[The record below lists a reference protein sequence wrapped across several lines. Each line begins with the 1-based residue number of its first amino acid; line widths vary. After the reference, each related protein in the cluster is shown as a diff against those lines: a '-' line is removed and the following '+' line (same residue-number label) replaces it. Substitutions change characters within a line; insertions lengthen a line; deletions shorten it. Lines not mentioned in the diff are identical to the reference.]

1 MDRQYYDEFVQ
12 RVIACE
18 TPSLGDILTARQQF
32 VDESDTNVLQA
43 QLLDCLE
50 PFIKEVTDE
59 QVPYWGLIM
68 CSLFEIHIAAT
79 QLGVCKDD

>member
-1 MDRQYYDEFVQ
+1 MYEEFVQ

-18 TPSLGDILTARQQF
+18 TPSLEDVLTSRQQF
-32 VDESDTNVLQA
+32 VDEADTNVLQA

-50 PFIKEVTDE
+50 PFLDKVTDE

-68 CSLFEIHIAAT
+68 CSLFEIHLSARA
-79 QLGVCKDD
+79 LGVCND